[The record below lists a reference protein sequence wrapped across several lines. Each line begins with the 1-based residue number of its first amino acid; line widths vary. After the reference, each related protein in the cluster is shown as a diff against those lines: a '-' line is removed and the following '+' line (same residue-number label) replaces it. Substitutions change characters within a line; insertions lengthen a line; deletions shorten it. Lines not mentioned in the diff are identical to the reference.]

1 VQDLEDFPD
10 DSRDY
15 RRGRAVAAWQ
25 PKLRVRHRRELEEQ
39 ERRQR
44 YAAAL
49 ARAELGRFYWSGE
62 RDSELKAAI
71 NRRPKQRKSNGAR
84 R

>member
-1 VQDLEDFPD
+1 MQDPD
-10 DSRDY
+10 DFRDY
-15 RRGRAVAAWQ
+15 RRGRAVPARQ
-25 PKLRVRHRRELEEQ
+25 PKLRVRQRREVEEQ

-49 ARAELGRFYWSGE
+49 ARAELGRFYWSDE

-71 NRRPKQRKSNGAR
+71 KRRPRRRKSNGAR